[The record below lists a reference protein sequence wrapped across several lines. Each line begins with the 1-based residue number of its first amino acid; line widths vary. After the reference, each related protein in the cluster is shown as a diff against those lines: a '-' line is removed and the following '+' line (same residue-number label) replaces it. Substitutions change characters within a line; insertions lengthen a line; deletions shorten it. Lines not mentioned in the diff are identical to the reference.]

1 MTAPLAFYFNWNTI
15 PDELHPR
22 VIREFLDHGIED
34 LVFINP
40 VMESVLANPS
50 RKDFYL
56 GLAER
61 MGVRFIGMH
70 SPYGKTFDLSLIEP
84 DRKPL
89 MIQDHVKALETCAEF
104 GSKTYTMH
112 LGTYP
117 YAAQNVK
124 LEQLREHIVE
134 ALEKLLPEAERL
146 GVVIAI
152 ENGFSAN
159 DSAEELLYYI
169 NHFNHPY
176 LGVCYDTG
184 HAHIVTPYPWK
195 KREKYHPHVI
205 NNWIEPAFQECPN
218 SIDLLQPHIVTC
230 HIHDNSGYADQHGMP
245 FDGTLPWED
254 LMPKLFNCP
263 RMLEY
268 QTEVSYTEGKI
279 WCGEALSNRG
289 GYSINH
295 HVQVFR
301 KLGFSW

>member
-146 GVVIAI
+146 GCHRDREWVQRQRL
-152 ENGFSAN
+152 
-159 DSAEELLYYI
+159 AEELLLLI

-184 HAHIVTPYPWK
+184 QPHRHPVPME
-195 KREKYHPHVI
+195 KREVPSSRHQQLDRT
-205 NNWIEPAFQECPN
+205 AFQECPN
-218 SIDLLQPHIVTC
+218 SIDPPAAYRH
-230 HIHDNSGYADQHGMP
+230 
-245 FDGTLPWED
+245 LP
-254 LMPKLFNCP
+254 
-263 RMLEY
+263 
-268 QTEVSYTEGKI
+268 
-279 WCGEALSNRG
+279 
-289 GYSINH
+289 
-295 HVQVFR
+295 
-301 KLGFSW
+301 